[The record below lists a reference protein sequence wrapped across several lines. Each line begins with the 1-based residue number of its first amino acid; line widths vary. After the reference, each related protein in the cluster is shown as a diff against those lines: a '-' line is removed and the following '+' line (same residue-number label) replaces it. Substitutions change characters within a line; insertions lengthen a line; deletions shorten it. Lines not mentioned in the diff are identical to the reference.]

1 MDCSRPGFPVLH
13 HLPEF
18 AQTHVHWNSPV
29 VQLVKNLP
37 AMQETWVQSLGWE
50 DPLENGT
57 LPTLAFWLGE
67 FHGQRSLEGYSP
79 WGHKELDMTKRLSP
93 PFRVHRVDDAIQP
106 PHPLLSPSSSAL
118 HLSQHQGLFQC
129 AWPLIIVFNTD

>member
-1 MDCSRPGFPVLH
+1 MDCSRLGFPVLH

-50 DPLENGT
+50 DPLEKGM

-79 WGHKELDMTKRLSP
+79 WGHKELDMTKRLFP
-93 PFRVHRVDDAIQP
+93 PFRVH
-106 PHPLLSPSSSAL
+106 
-118 HLSQHQGLFQC
+118 
-129 AWPLIIVFNTD
+129 